1 MFKNFFYEKDNF
13 LIQGIVNDEY
23 DFITAVQS
31 SVPSGLPFLIIQN
44 KEDLLI
50 DDIFFDCGN
59 LDFNNPDG
67 YGYGM
72 NYFDLL
78 QFKKENNISN
88 ELIDNEINKNKDR
101 KIKFD
106 INKAK
111 PVWIKKLREDR
122 KPLFELLD
130 VKYIRALESGDPKNV
145 EKIVKK
151 KQFLRDITED
161 ERIKNAKTREDL
173 LQVYIPPNFIEE

>member
-1 MFKNFFYEKDNF
+1 MKRYFFNVDDC
-13 LIQGIVNDEY
+13 LAQGFVNENY
-23 DFITAVQS
+23 DFITAIQV
-31 SVPSGLPFLIIQN
+31 SVPSGVPFLILSD
-44 KEDLLI
+44 EDLLL
-50 DDIFFDCGN
+50 DEIFFDCGT
-59 LDFNNPDG
+59 LDFSNPDG
-67 YGYGM
+67 YGLGRISY
-72 NYFDLL
+72 NDLIEH
-78 QFKKENNISN
+78 KKQNNI
-88 ELIDNEINKNKDR
+88 LDIDIKNEINKVKDR

-106 INKAK
+106 IEKAK
-111 PVWIKKLREDR
+111 LLWKNKLREDR

-161 ERIKNAKTREDL
+161 ERVKNAKTREDL